1 MDSDT
6 LGHGPERVSRLSK
19 LWFAVDTVLRVGLGS
34 LFLYT
39 GIVKALDFTATA
51 QAVSGYAVLP
61 GPLLYPAAFWLIF
74 FEIVLGTL
82 LLLGLLT
89 RPAAAGV
96 AVLTVIFI
104 AALIQAKVRDLDI
117 TCGCFNAS
125 DTGNVVTLLDILR
138 DLPIL
143 AVALYLAVRRSGPWG
158 LDRLL
163 AAKHSTEDP
172 G

>member
-1 MDSDT
+1 MGSDT
-6 LGHGPERVSRLSK
+6 HGHGPVRASRFSK
-19 LWFAVDTVLRVGLGS
+19 LRFALDLVLRVALGA

-39 GIVKALDFTATA
+39 GIVKALDLTATA

-61 GPLLYPAAFWLIF
+61 GYFLYPAAFWLTF
-74 FEIVLGTL
+74 FEIALGTL
-82 LLLGLLT
+82 LLLGLFT

-96 AVLTVIFI
+96 AVMAVVFM

-125 DTGNVVTLLDILR
+125 TTGNPVTLLEILR
-138 DLPIL
+138 DVPIL
-143 AVALYLAVRRSGPWG
+143 AVAIYLAVRRSGPWG

-163 AAKHSTEDP
+163 AARLSQRNSD
-172 G
+172 